1 MGSPR
6 VRLNQRLSMHAYTGA
21 LLSHKNERLADI
33 HSIMDESQK
42 YPEQEKSDSKEYILS
57 DCIYMNF
64 CRSQNQHRVEK
75 GRRVIA

>member
-6 VRLNQRLSMHAYTGA
+6 VRSNQQLSMLAYIGA
-21 LLSHKNERLADI
+21 LLRHKNERLADI

-42 YPEQEKSDSKEYILS
+42 YPEQKKSDSKEYILY
-57 DCIYMNF
+57 DCIYMSF

-75 GRRVIA
+75 GRWVMA